1 MPKTNQLNIIEGLIY
16 LYPHKKEIFHTHP
29 AMKGTWRCV
38 QKLLKQK
45 KNSIL
50 APLLVDDINRN
61 GFSHIQS
68 VDDILMEGMNRK
80 YSDLPWL
87 GGQIMESK
95 FEKQYGN
102 LGCKAFDSLYHR
114 DVILGLILLDT
125 DWTWTLVNP
134 VNFKAQQAGM
144 IENLWGMVSEYI
156 SFNELGSLQR
166 RKGEEVRK
174 DLRSNFLSHFNHY
187 WIDDNGEIESITKP
201 LYTNKKIHHVKK

>member
-1 MPKTNQLNIIEGLIY
+1 MPKIATISIIEGLIY

-29 AMKGTWRCV
+29 AMKGVWKTCQR
-38 QKLLKQK
+38 LLKQK
-45 KNSIL
+45 KNAVF

-61 GFSHIQS
+61 GFSHVQS
-68 VDDILMEGMNRK
+68 VDDILKEGMGRK

-87 GGQIMESK
+87 GGQIMEGK

-114 DVILGLILLDT
+114 DVILGLSFIGS

-144 IENLWGMVSEYI
+144 LENLWGMISEYI
-156 SFNELGSLQR
+156 SFPALGNIY
-166 RKGEEVRK
+166 KK
-174 DLRSNFLSHFNHY
+174 DSNALRSELRDAFLARFTHV
-187 WIDDNGEIESITKP
+187 WIDDNGEVESVTKP
-201 LYTNKKIHHVKK
+201 VYRQKKITHKPI

>member
-1 MPKTNQLNIIEGLIY
+1 MPSKSQLNIIEGLIY

-61 GFSHIQS
+61 GFSHVQS
-68 VDDILMEGMNRK
+68 VDDILKEGMGRK

-102 LGCKAFDSLYHR
+102 LGCKAFDSLYHK
-114 DVILGLILLDT
+114 DAIFGLILLNQ
-125 DWTWTLVNP
+125 DWHWTLVNP

-156 SFNELGSLQR
+156 SFPALGSLQKKDGQKVR
-166 RKGEEVRK
+166 EE
-174 DLRSNFLSHFNHY
+174 LRSDFISHFTHY
-187 WIDDNGEIESITKP
+187 WIDDTGEVESITQP
-201 LYTNKKIHHVKK
+201 VYANKKVSHKII